1 MGLTLISLTSPLK
14 FKLEAWR
21 HWVWMWNCERK
32 YDDGGLDWIH
42 IEWTAYNVEWNTCH
56 NRCSCKR
63 QWSVIDGSQKMISS
77 AKRIAASRSNKFK
90 YALCK
95 INIGDGGCKHWMM
108 VRGQPPKTGG
118 EWHCLWKYIDW
129 GYHRG
134 KLNILA
140 EDKFMVA
147 HVRLSYLWR
156 TWKGGWLWYRAKIVD
171 IPLIQC

>member
-1 MGLTLISLTSPLK
+1 
-14 FKLEAWR
+14 
-21 HWVWMWNCERK
+21 
-32 YDDGGLDWIH
+32 
-42 IEWTAYNVEWNTCH
+42 
-56 NRCSCKR
+56 
-63 QWSVIDGSQKMISS
+63 MISS
-77 AKRIAASRSNKFK
+77 VKRIAASRSHKFK

-156 TWKGGWLWYRAKIVD
+156 TWKGGWLWYRVKIVD
-171 IPLIQC
+171 IPLSSNTVLEFILDCEWVINTLVRNNNCTKLRKSKKIEKTKNNIVRF